1 MLKSHLHTYTRRYF
15 CSMRKHKHL
24 YTILLM
30 ASSVLLLLV
39 LQVLWL
45 RSAYNEAFDAFRK
58 ETNALFRTTIVSL
71 NDSLIMTELEQV
83 PMADSVQVAIA
94 PSNFSRI
101 RLWERRLTNDTLTA
115 NPASEKNSRI
125 EVRDSIIQVFFA
137 NHTPGDSLKHV
148 LRPIITE
155 FRRKREPGNFIVRLS
170 SDSLRIKDIQRA
182 YTDTLITSGIMLRP
196 VVRKVIAENDKSTET
211 NAFLTEPF
219 FLPHTPAYQARFENI
234 YPLLWA
240 KISPQ
245 IAFSVILTVLTV
257 TAFAFMYRSIQTQQ
271 KLMQLKNDLISNIT
285 HELKTPVATVSVALE
300 ALKNFK
306 ALDNPQLT
314 QEYLQIAQNE
324 LSRLTL
330 MTEKILKTSA
340 FEENGLDLSTEELDF
355 AESIEHVLSSLKL
368 VFEKHNAK
376 VYFKK
381 TGADFRIIG
390 NAEHLTN
397 VVYNLLDNALK
408 YRQSDCRIS
417 VDLRK
422 ENQQVVLSVEDN
434 GIGIP
439 AEYRHKIFE
448 KFFRV
453 PQGNVHNAKGYGLG
467 LSYVTTVL
475 KHHGGTIR
483 VESEEGKGSRFIV
496 ELPAAVT
503 HD

>member
-1 MLKSHLHTYTRRYF
+1 
-15 CSMRKHKHL
+15 MRKHKHL

-30 ASSVLLLLV
+30 ASSLVLLLV

-71 NDSLIMTELEQV
+71 NDSLIMKGLEQV
-83 PMADSVQVAIA
+83 PVADSVQVAHD
-94 PSNFSRI
+94 PGNFTRI
-101 RLWERRLTNDTLTA
+101 RLWERRLTNDTLTK
-115 NPASEKNSRI
+115 NPAGEKNSRI
-125 EVRDSIIQVFFA
+125 EVRDSIIQVFTTA
-137 NHTPGDSLKHV
+137 LTPGDCVKHV

-155 FRRKREPGNFIVRLS
+155 FRRKRGTGNFIVRLS
-170 SDSLRIKDIQRA
+170 SDSLRINDIQRA
-182 YTDTLITSGIMLRP
+182 YTDTLIATGILLRP
-196 VVRKVIAENDKSTET
+196 FVRKVGAEDKPPNQT
-211 NAFLTEPF
+211 NAFVTEPF
-219 FLPHTPAYQARFENI
+219 FLPHSPAYQARFENI
-234 YPLLWA
+234 RPMLLA

-340 FEENGLDLSTEELDF
+340 FEENKMDLRTEEVDF
-355 AESIEHVLSSLKL
+355 AEIVGRVLSSLKL
-368 VFEKHNAK
+368 VFEKHNATVDVK
-376 VYFKK
+376 R
-381 TGADFRIIG
+381 TGTDFRITG

-408 YRQSDCRIS
+408 YRKSDCRIL
-417 VDLRK
+417 VELRK
-422 ENQQVVLSVEDN
+422 EHQRLVVSIEDN

-439 AEYRHKIFE
+439 AEYRHKVFE

-467 LSYVTTVL
+467 LSYVASVV

-483 VESEEGKGSRFIV
+483 VQSEEGNGSCFIID
-496 ELPAAVT
+496 LPAATT

>member
-1 MLKSHLHTYTRRYF
+1 MLKSHLHTCARRYF
-15 CSMRKHKHL
+15 CGMRKHKNL
-24 YTILLM
+24 YTVLLM
-30 ASSVLLLLV
+30 TSSLLLLVV

-71 NDSLIMTELEQV
+71 NDSLIMKGLEQV
-83 PMADSVQVAIA
+83 PVADSVQVAHE
-94 PSNFSRI
+94 PGNFTRI
-101 RLWERRLTNDTLTA
+101 RLWERRLTNDTLTTDSA
-115 NPASEKNSRI
+115 GAKNSRI
-125 EVRDSIIQVFFA
+125 EVRDSIIQVFTTA
-137 NHTPGDSLKHV
+137 LTPGDCVKHV

-155 FRRKREPGNFIVRLS
+155 FRRKRGIGNFIVRLS
-170 SDSLRIKDIQRA
+170 SDSLRINDIQRA
-182 YTDTLITSGIMLRP
+182 YTDTLIATGILLRP
-196 VVRKVIAENDKSTET
+196 VVRKVGAEHKPTNQT
-211 NAFLTEPF
+211 NAFVTEPF
-219 FLPHTPAYQARFENI
+219 FLPHSPAYQARFENI
-234 YPLLWA
+234 RPMLLT

-324 LSRLTL
+324 LNRLTL

-340 FEENGLDLSTEELDF
+340 FEENGLDLKKGEVDF
-355 AESIEHVLSSLKL
+355 AEIIERVLRSLKL
-368 VFEKHNAK
+368 VFEKQDATID
-376 VYFKK
+376 FKK
-381 TGADFRIIG
+381 SGSDFRIIG

-397 VVYNLLDNALK
+397 VVYNLLDNAIK
-408 YRQSDCRIS
+408 YSKPGCKIFIE
-417 VDLRK
+417 LRLD
-422 ENQQVVLSVEDN
+422 NQQLVLSIRDN

-439 AEYRHKIFE
+439 VEYQGKIFE

-453 PQGNVHNAKGYGLG
+453 PQGDVHNAKGYGLG
-467 LSYVTTVL
+467 LSYVASVV
-475 KHHGGTIR
+475 KHHSGTIR
-483 VESEEGKGSRFIV
+483 VESEPGKGSLFIIEV
-496 ELPAAVT
+496 PAATNV
-503 HD
+503 